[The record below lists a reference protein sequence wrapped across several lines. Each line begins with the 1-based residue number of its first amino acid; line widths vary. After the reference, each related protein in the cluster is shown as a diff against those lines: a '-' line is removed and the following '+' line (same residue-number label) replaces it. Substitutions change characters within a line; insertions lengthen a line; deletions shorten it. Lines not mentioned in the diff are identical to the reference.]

1 MLLIMKLGMIAGA
14 AAALYFLA
22 PIVLGAIIAIPV
34 LWLLLNS
41 ESAFWGGILGD

>member
-1 MLLIMKLGMIAGA
+1 MRSLMKIAMILTA
-14 AAALYFLA
+14 AAGLYLA
-22 PIVLGAIIAIPV
+22 MPIVLGVLGAVVV